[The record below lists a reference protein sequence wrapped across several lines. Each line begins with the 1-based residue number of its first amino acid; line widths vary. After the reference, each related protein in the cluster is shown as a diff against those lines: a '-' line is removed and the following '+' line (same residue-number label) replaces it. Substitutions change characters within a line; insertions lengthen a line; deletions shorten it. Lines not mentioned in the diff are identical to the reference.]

1 MEERVIVCR
10 SFDLCEDYVNF
21 IVIIEYDEPHSK
33 AQILRLR
40 SLWAQS
46 RRGTPRAPRRIAP
59 CRALSVMPL
68 CKHRN
73 TIMCAKS

>member
-33 AQILRLR
+33 AQILRPGRDEPLWNEIMNKEAGSS
-40 SLWAQS
+40 SLLLKI
-46 RRGTPRAPRRIAP
+46 TTRA
-59 CRALSVMPL
+59 
-68 CKHRN
+68 
-73 TIMCAKS
+73 IMDTFWMLQC